1 MPSRELLS
9 PKYYIRRQPSCFIR
23 PTTPNSSVIGLADTD
38 KQLLPA
44 FVQTAHQNVCHRPFL
59 ALSLLTV
66 HQRIQAILSIGGW
79 TGSQYFSTAVATD
92 ANRTAFAQAVMAL
105 VSQYNL
111 DGVEFE

>member
-1 MPSRELLS
+1 MQ
-9 PKYYIRRQPSCFIR
+9 I
-23 PTTPNSSVIGLADTD
+23 
-38 KQLLPA
+38 
-44 FVQTAHQNVCHRPFL
+44 AHQNVCRRPFL
-59 ALSLLTV
+59 ALPLLTG

-92 ANRTAFAQAVMAL
+92 ANRTSFAQAVMAL